1 MTGGNKP
8 TYLCLQRSSKHMGV
22 SKNSGFYTPKS
33 SILIGFSIISH
44 PFWETPIFGNTNNLQ
59 MQFFVFFS
67 LRKGKNRLFWSRVAV
82 AVFIRLHLP
91 LCLPRLSNSVGM
103 IDKLIIKMLLLLYY
117 YPRKSVQVQ
126 AIHTYWRSSM
136 DVASEARV
144 RKKRGPLVLGI
155 MQKVDD
161 EMDEKNPT
169 AIQKISLH

>member
-103 IDKLIIKMLLLLYY
+103 IDKLIIKMYY
-117 YPRKSVQVQ
+117 IQENLCKYRRSIRTGAVVWMLQ
-126 AIHTYWRSSM
+126 AKQESERS
-136 DVASEARV
+136 EGR
-144 RKKRGPLVLGI
+144 
-155 MQKVDD
+155 
-161 EMDEKNPT
+161 
-169 AIQKISLH
+169 